1 MKKTVI
7 FLLLCLFLTGCA
19 AEEAEHSL
27 IANLNLFSP
36 YAETVLQ
43 TVPDY
48 ELRAQTDGLYTEL
61 SQGNAAACFDAAHRQ
76 ALSRTAAIF

>member
-27 IANLNLFSP
+27 IANLDLFSP

-61 SQGNAAACFDAAHRQ
+61 S
-76 ALSRTAAIF
+76 